1 MGGRLKLTLWTLYLH
16 LSILSKAGTE
26 ILRIRNT
33 IARAEDVQIKYHIK
47 MMGFCKR
54 GQGELDITGV
64 VNGIRSGLFPKDN
77 KKYEKCL
84 RVGYTS

>member
-1 MGGRLKLTLWTLYLH
+1 MGGRLKQTLWTVCLH
-16 LSILSKAGTE
+16 LSLLSKAGTE
-26 ILRIRNT
+26 VLRIRNT
-33 IARAEDVQIKYHIK
+33 IARAEDVQIKYHVK

-64 VNGIRSGLFPKDN
+64 VNDIRSGLFPKDK

-84 RVGYTS
+84 WVGYTS